1 MSYHLDMTE
10 PPLPAEGIWHCRRCW
25 QDRVFVTLVEHA
37 GHEAADAPLFCEE
50 CDWEMPMVTTT
61 TIPPVGPPEVVRAP
75 MPLADRR
82 AGRARLQARMLA
94 ELGGSAPVDDVRPVD
109 QDDLAMQIAM
119 LRQKGQAA

>member
-37 GHEAADAPLFCEE
+37 GHESVDAPLFCEE

-61 TIPPVGPPEVVRAP
+61 TIRPVGPPDVVRAP

-94 ELGGSAPVDDVRPVD
+94 ELGGTAPVDDVRPVD
-109 QDDLAMQIAM
+109 QDDLAIQIAM